1 MKKLTYL
8 LTLLVVICFTSF
20 NTQAQNAPE
29 KKGFD
34 KSRLFT
40 GGNIGLSFSNNY
52 SFIEVSPIIGYYFT
66 DKFSAGLGPS
76 YQYHKFGFYDFSFNI
91 IGARTFARYDIL
103 DNIFLHGEYGVFSYK
118 DDSDNSRQSFSM
130 LPIGGGYR
138 QYMGRTSIYAMAL
151 YDMFY
156 AKNKDN
162 QNLFYYAGLNN
173 GIRTNN
179 GWIFR
184 FGVNFGF

>member
-8 LTLLVVICFTSF
+8 LAILSFVCFL
-20 NTQAQNAPE
+20 NINAQAQTPE

-40 GGNIGLSFSNNY
+40 GGSIGLSFSNNY
-52 SFIEVSPIIGYYFT
+52 SFVEVSPIIGYYFT

-76 YQYHKFGFYDFSFNI
+76 YQYHKFGFLDYSFNI
-91 IGARTFARYDIL
+91 IGANAFARYDIL
-103 DNIFLHGEYGVFSYK
+103 DNFFLHGEYGVFSYK

-138 QYMGRTSIYAMAL
+138 QFMGRTSIYAMAL

-162 QNLFYYAGLNN
+162 QNLFYFVGNGL
-173 GIRTNN
+173 RTNT

-184 FGVNFGF
+184 VGVNFGF

>member
-1 MKKLTYL
+1 MKKVTYL
-8 LTLLVVICFTSF
+8 LTLIVVVCLMSF
-20 NTQAQNAPE
+20 NTQAQNEA
-29 KKGFD
+29 KSGGFD
-34 KSRLFT
+34 SSRLFT

-52 SFIEVSPIIGYYFT
+52 SFVEVSPIIGYYFT

-76 YQYHKFGFYDFSFNI
+76 YQYHKFGFYDYSFNI
-91 IGARTFARYDIL
+91 LGVRTFARYDIL
-103 DNIFLHGEYGVFSYK
+103 DNIFIHGEYGTYTYK
-118 DDSDNSRQSFSM
+118 DNSDNERRNFST

-162 QNLFYYAGLNN
+162 ANLLFYTGGG
-173 GIRTNN
+173 GIRTNG